1 MGNVLF
7 SKEECEYIKSF
18 WDDSNSIEGVVY
30 RTTAGNYHKSIT
42 HLIDD
47 ATHEQVQTEESRLI
61 SIKPKNAKLKFLDL
75 FNKELINFILS
86 RLSNIGI
93 KSILNEQ
100 VKITKYIEGDFFAPH
115 RDFKNRDKTHGFTY
129 KTLVI
134 QLSELSDYTGGDLYV
149 KNISQSKEQGSYS
162 LFLSS
167 DIHEIKQI
175 DSGTRF
181 SLTIFLYESDFYS
194 AKSKLL

>member
-1 MGNVLF
+1 MENVLF
-7 SKEECEYIKSF
+7 SKKECEYIKSF
-18 WDDSNSIEGVVY
+18 WDDFNSIDGVVY
-30 RTTAGNYHKSIT
+30 RTTDGNYHKGIT
-42 HLIDD
+42 HTIDD
-47 ATHEQVQTEESRLI
+47 ATSGQVQTKDGRII
-61 SIKPKNAKLKFLDL
+61 SIKPINAKLKFLDL

-115 RDFKNRDKTHGFTY
+115 RDFKNRDKNGFTY

-134 QLSELSDYTGGDLYV
+134 QLSESSDYTGGDLYV
-149 KNISQSKEQGSYS
+149 KNNPQSKEQGSYS

-167 DIHEIKQI
+167 DIHEIKRI

-181 SLTIFLYESDFYS
+181 SLTIFLYESDFS
-194 AKSKLL
+194 STKSKLL

>member
-18 WDDSNSIEGVVY
+18 WDDSNSIDG
-30 RTTAGNYHKSIT
+30 
-42 HLIDD
+42 
-47 ATHEQVQTEESRLI
+47 ATRGQVQTEEGRII
-61 SIKPKNAKLKFLDL
+61 SIRRNAKLKFLDL
-75 FNKELINFILS
+75 FNGELINFLLN

-93 KSILNEQ
+93 KSILNNQ

-115 RDFKNRDKTHGFTY
+115 RDFKKTDKFGSTY

-149 KNISQSKEQGSYS
+149 KNIPQSKEQGSYS

>member
-1 MGNVLF
+1 MDNVLF
-7 SKEECEYIKSF
+7 TKEECEYIKSF
-18 WDDSNSIEGVVY
+18 WDDSNSIDGVAY
-30 RTTAGNYHKSIT
+30 RTTDGNAFKVIT
-42 HLIDD
+42 HVIDG
-47 ATHEQVQTEESRLI
+47 ATTEQVQTEEGRII

-86 RLSNIGI
+86 RLSKIGI
-93 KSILNEQ
+93 KSILNNQ

-115 RDFKNRDKTHGFTY
+115 RDFKSTDKFGSTY

-134 QLSELSDYTGGDLYV
+134 RLSDSSDYTGGDLYV
-149 KNISQSKEQGSYS
+149 KNIPQSKEQGSYS

-167 DIHEIKQI
+167 DIHEIKRI

-181 SLTIFLYESDFYS
+181 SLTIFLYESDFS
-194 AKSKLL
+194 SVKSKLL

>member
-1 MGNVLF
+1 MDNVLF

-18 WDDSNSIEGVVY
+18 WDDFNSIDGVAY
-30 RTTAGNYHKSIT
+30 RTTDGNYHKGIT
-42 HLIDD
+42 RTIDD
-47 ATHEQVQTEESRLI
+47 ATSGQVQTKDGRII

-115 RDFKNRDKTHGFTY
+115 RDFKNRDKNGYTY

-149 KNISQSKEQGSYS
+149 KNIPQSKEQGSHS

-167 DIHEIKQI
+167 DIHEIKRI
-175 DSGTRF
+175 DSGIRF
-181 SLTIFLYESDFYS
+181 SLTIFLYESDFSS

>member
-1 MGNVLF
+1 MDNILF

-18 WDDSNSIEGVVY
+18 WDDSNSIDGVVY
-30 RTTAGNYHKSIT
+30 RTTARNYHKGIA

-47 ATHEQVQTEESRLI
+47 ATGGQVQMEEGRPI

-86 RLSNIGI
+86 RLSKIGI
-93 KSILNEQ
+93 KSILNNQ

-115 RDFKNRDKTHGFTY
+115 RDFKNRDKNGYTY

-149 KNISQSKEQGSYS
+149 KNIPQSKEQGSHS

-167 DIHEIKQI
+167 DIHEIKRI
-175 DSGTRF
+175 DSGIRF
-181 SLTIFLYESDFYS
+181 SLTIFLYESDFSS

>member
-1 MGNVLF
+1 MDNVLF

-18 WDDSNSIEGVVY
+18 WDDFNSIDGVAY
-30 RTTAGNYHKSIT
+30 RTTDGNYHKGIT
-42 HLIDD
+42 HTIDD
-47 ATHEQVQTEESRLI
+47 ATSGQVQTKDGRII

-115 RDFKNRDKTHGFTY
+115 RDFKNRDKNGFTY

-134 QLSELSDYTGGDLYV
+134 QLSESSDYTGGDLYV
-149 KNISQSKEQGSYS
+149 KNNPQSKEQGSYS

-167 DIHEIKQI
+167 DIHEIKRI

-181 SLTIFLYESDFYS
+181 SLTIFLYESDFS
-194 AKSKLL
+194 STKSKLL